1 MFNKSFYPRFDEKY
15 QHGFIMY
22 SNGSPIY
29 GKEIQDI
36 LKSVY
41 KKNISD
47 CYKLFSI
54 DLNNAY
60 REYAEVCYIPILYD
74 SFTDEMKEF
83 IENNNNIYYLCDIQK
98 MTRKELFM
106 LFDGADINLLYNVAS
121 FIFTY
126 CDEKNDSNTVFI
138 CTPDDES
145 F

>member
-1 MFNKSFYPRFDEKY
+1 MFNKSFYPKFDEKY

-60 REYAEVCYIPILYD
+60 REYAKVCYIPILYD
-74 SFTDEMKEF
+74 YFTDEMKEY

-98 MTRKELFM
+98 MTKTELFM
-106 LFDGADINLLYNVAS
+106 LFDGADMNLLYNVAS

-126 CDEKNDSNTVFI
+126 CDEKNDSH
-138 CTPDDES
+138 DES